1 MALMLGKLYDVLRA
15 GGVPDEK
22 ARKAAEEVATDETD
36 LAEIKADVRLL
47 EWITGTTLAGVLAL
61 VIQTFAG

>member
-1 MALMLGKLYDVLRA
+1 
-15 GGVPDEK
+15 VPDEK

-47 EWITGTTLAGVLAL
+47 ERITGTTLAGVLAP
-61 VIQTFAG
+61 VSQTFAG

>member
-1 MALMLGKLYDVLRA
+1 MALMLGKLDDALRA

-47 EWITGTTLAGVLAL
+47 ERITGTTLAGVLAP
-61 VIQTFAG
+61 VSQTFAG